1 MASVCVGNW
10 YKSAMAVMLIC
21 PRCDGETE
29 LRGTMDAWYITW
41 CPACERLWRLEL
53 WSLVHEGE
61 ADRKLPAL
69 ARAKP
74 ASDREPGA

>member
-1 MASVCVGNW
+1 MP
-10 YKSAMAVMLIC
+10 VMLIC

-53 WSLVHEGE
+53 WNLVHEGE

-69 ARAKP
+69 SRAKP
-74 ASDREPGA
+74 ASEGRGPGA

>member
-1 MASVCVGNW
+1 
-10 YKSAMAVMLIC
+10 
-21 PRCDGETE
+21 
-29 LRGTMDAWYITW
+29 MDAWYITW

-69 ARAKP
+69 TRKVT
-74 ASDREPGA
+74 EG